1 VKSFEKVGNF
11 LDLSKLF
18 TGGVILVPT
27 YDTPTGTYGTGTVPV
42 PGTGRYLGT
51 VTYYLWESG
60 CTLVVSPQL
69 SSIRVQQFPPVSLD
83 GLENSHV

>member
-1 VKSFEKVGNF
+1 MKSFEKVGNF

-27 YDTPTGTYGTGTVPV
+27 YDTPTGTYGTGTVP
-42 PGTGRYLGT
+42 GTGRYLGT

-60 CTLVVSPQL
+60 CTPVVIPQL
-69 SSIRVQQFPPVSLD
+69 SSPRVQQFPPVSLD